1 MERVAES
8 VRLLDRYI
16 GGIILRQSSLVFIVL
31 MGIFLFMVF
40 IEELAD
46 IGVGNY
52 DLASV
57 FRFVALSAPRI
68 AYETF
73 PMVALIGTILGLSS
87 LALGSELVVIRAS
100 GVSLA
105 RITGSV
111 LRMGGFFMVAVILI
125 GEFVNPW
132 SDSAAQQGRAE
143 ALERAIDQNNSFG
156 LWMRDGR
163 KYVNVGEILPDLT
176 LLRIRIFEF
185 DDTDRLVS
193 MQYAGRGRYRN
204 NVWQLL
210 NLRKTTIAA
219 GGDSTVEA
227 FDQAQ
232 WRTAM
237 TPQMMSAFLITPEQ
251 LSIQQLRQYMMY
263 LRENSQDTRPYQL
276 AYWQKLTL
284 PLSTAVM
291 VVLAIPFVFGSL
303 RSGSMGRN
311 LFIGIMVGLAFY
323 VVNKAFGYIVLGYGV
338 SPIIGAA
345 LPTVILFVAALFMYR
360 RVA

>member
-1 MERVAES
+1 MEGVAKS

-16 GGIILRQSSLVFIVL
+16 GGTILRHSSLVFIVL

-57 FRFVALSAPRI
+57 FRFVVLSAPRI

-73 PMVALIGTILGLSS
+73 PMVVLIGTILGLSS

-111 LRMGGFFMVAVILI
+111 LRIGGVFMVAAILI

-132 SDSAAQQGRAE
+132 SQSSAQQGRAE
-143 ALERAIDQNNSFG
+143 AMERAIDQNNSLG
-156 LWMRDGR
+156 LWIRDGR
-163 KYVNVGEILPDLT
+163 KYVNVGEVLPDLT

-185 DDTDRLVS
+185 DVENRLVS
-193 MQYAGRGRYRN
+193 MEYAGKGSHQG
-204 NVWQLL
+204 NVWKLPKVQ
-210 NLRKTTIAA
+210 KTTIDAA
-219 GGDSTVEA
+219 GKSDIE
-227 FDQAQ
+227 DLYQAE
-232 WRTAM
+232 WSTAM

-251 LSIQQLRQYMMY
+251 LSIHQLRRYMAY
-263 LRENSQDTRPYQL
+263 LRENSQDTRSYQL

-311 LFIGIMVGLAFY
+311 LFIGIMVGLLFY
-323 VVNKAFGYIVLGYGV
+323 VVNKAFGYIVLGYGAV
-338 SPIIGAA
+338 SYTHLT
-345 LPTVILFVAALFMYR
+345 LPTILLE
-360 RVA
+360 

>member
-1 MERVAES
+1 M
-8 VRLLDRYI
+8 RLLDRYI
-16 GGIILRQSSLVFIVL
+16 GGTILRQSSLVFIVL
-31 MGIFLFMVF
+31 MGIFLFVMF

-52 DLASV
+52 GFSSV

-87 LALGSELVVIRAS
+87 LAVGSELVVIRAS

-111 LRMGGFFMVAVILI
+111 LRIGGFFMVVVILV
-125 GEFVNPW
+125 GEFINPW
-132 SDSAAQQGRAE
+132 SESAAQQGRAE
-143 ALERAIDQNNSFG
+143 ALERAIDQNNSYG
-156 LWMRDGR
+156 LWFRDGR
-163 KYVNVGEILPDLT
+163 KYVNVGEVLPDLT

-185 DDTDRLVS
+185 NIENRLVS
-193 MQYAGRGRYRN
+193 MEYAGEGSYQD
-204 NVWQLL
+204 NVWKLPKVQ
-210 NLRKTTIAA
+210 KTTIDAA
-219 GGDSTVEA
+219 GKSDIEDLYQEEWS
-227 FDQAQ
+227 
-232 WRTAM
+232 TAM

-251 LSIQQLRQYMMY
+251 LSIQQLRRYMTY

-311 LFIGIMVGLAFY
+311 LFIGIMVGLVFY

-345 LPTVILFVAALFMYR
+345 LPTFILFVAALFMYR

>member
-1 MERVAES
+1 MERVTKS

-16 GGIILRQSSLVFIVL
+16 GGTILRQSSLVFIVL

-40 IEELAD
+40 VEELAD

-52 DLASV
+52 DLASI
-57 FRFVALSAPRI
+57 FRFVVLSAPRI

-111 LRMGGFFMVAVILI
+111 LRIGGFFMVIVILV

-132 SDSAAQQGRAE
+132 SESTALQGRAE

-156 LWMRDGR
+156 LWIRDGR
-163 KYVNVGEILPDLT
+163 KYVNVGEMLPNLT
-176 LLRIRIFEF
+176 LLRIRIFQF
-185 DDTDRLVS
+185 DDNDRLVS
-193 MQYAGRGRYRN
+193 MEYAEQGRYRN

-210 NLRKTTIAA
+210 NLRKTTIDA
-219 GGDSTVEA
+219 GGNSTVEA
-227 FDQAQ
+227 LDQAQ
-232 WRTAM
+232 WWTAM
-237 TPQMMSAFLITPEQ
+237 TPHMMSAFLITPEQ

-311 LFIGIMVGLAFY
+311 LFIGIMVGLVFY

-345 LPTVILFVAALFMYR
+345 LPTFILFVAALFMYR

>member
-1 MERVAES
+1 M
-8 VRLLDRYI
+8 RLLDRYI
-16 GGIILRQSSLVFIVL
+16 GRTILRQSSLVFIVL

-46 IGVGNY
+46 IGVGSY
-52 DLASV
+52 DLVSV
-57 FRFVALSAPRI
+57 FRFVALSAPGI

-73 PMVALIGTILGLSS
+73 PMVALIGAILGLSS
-87 LALGSELVVIRAS
+87 LALGSELVVVRAS

-111 LRMGGFFMVAVILI
+111 LRIGGFFMVVVILV

-132 SDSAAQQGRAE
+132 SESAAQQGRAE

-156 LWMRDGR
+156 LWIRDGR
-163 KYVNVGEILPDLT
+163 KYVNVGELLPNLT
-176 LLRIRIFEF
+176 LLRIRIFQF
-185 DDTDRLVS
+185 DDTGRLVS
-193 MQYAGRGRYRN
+193 MEYAREGRYQE
-204 NVWQLL
+204 NVWKLFD
-210 NLRKTTIAA
+210 LRKTTIVA
-219 GGDSTVEA
+219 GGENVVESFEEA
-227 FDQAQ
+227 E
-232 WRTAM
+232 WLTAM

-251 LSIQQLRQYMMY
+251 LSLQQLRQYMMY
-263 LRENSQDTRPYQL
+263 LRENTQDTRPYQL
-276 AYWQKLTL
+276 AYWQKVTL

-311 LFIGIMVGLAFY
+311 LFIGIMVGLVFY

-345 LPTVILFVAALFMYR
+345 LPTFILLVAALFMYR

>member
-1 MERVAES
+1 

-16 GGIILRQSSLVFIVL
+16 GGTILRQSSLVFIVL
-31 MGIFLFMVF
+31 MGIFLFVMF

-52 DLASV
+52 DFSSV

-87 LALGSELVVIRAS
+87 LAVGSELVVIRAS

-111 LRMGGFFMVAVILI
+111 LRIGGFFMVVVILV
-125 GEFVNPW
+125 GEFINPW
-132 SDSAAQQGRAE
+132 SESAAQQGRAE
-143 ALERAIDQNNSFG
+143 ALERAIDQNNSYG
-156 LWMRDGR
+156 LWFRDGR
-163 KYVNVGEILPDLT
+163 KYVNVGEVLPDLT

-185 DDTDRLVS
+185 NIENRLVS
-193 MQYAGRGRYRN
+193 MEYAGEGSYQD
-204 NVWQLL
+204 NVWKLPKVQ
-210 NLRKTTIAA
+210 KTTIDAA
-219 GGDSTVEA
+219 GKSDIEDLYQEEWS
-227 FDQAQ
+227 
-232 WRTAM
+232 TAM

-251 LSIQQLRQYMMY
+251 LSIQQLRRYMTY

-311 LFIGIMVGLAFY
+311 LFIGIMVGLVFY

-345 LPTVILFVAALFMYR
+345 LPTFILFVAALFMYR

>member
-1 MERVAES
+1 MAES

-16 GGIILRQSSLVFIVL
+16 GGTILRQSSLVFIVL

-57 FRFVALSAPRI
+57 FSFVALSAPRI

-105 RITGSV
+105 RITGSA
-111 LRMGGFFMVAVILI
+111 LRIGGFFMVVAILI

-132 SDSAAQQGRAE
+132 SESTAQQGRAE

-156 LWMRDGR
+156 LWIRDGH
-163 KYVNVGEILPDLT
+163 KYVNVGEVLPDLT

-204 NVWQLL
+204 DVWQLL

-219 GGDSTVEA
+219 GGDSTVEV
-227 FDQAQ
+227 FDQAL
-232 WRTAM
+232 WWTAM

-251 LSIQQLRQYMMY
+251 LSIQQLRQYMTY

-276 AYWQKLTL
+276 AYWQKVTL

-311 LFIGIMVGLAFY
+311 LFIGIMVGLLFY

-345 LPTVILFVAALFMYR
+345 LPTFILFVSALFMYR

>member
-1 MERVAES
+1 MERVAEF

-16 GGIILRQSSLVFIVL
+16 GGTILRQSMLVFIVL

-52 DLASV
+52 DLAAV

-68 AYETF
+68 AYEIF
-73 PMVALIGTILGLSS
+73 PMVALIGAILGLSS
-87 LALGSELVVIRAS
+87 LALSSELIVVRAS

-111 LRMGGFFMVAVILI
+111 LRIGAFFMVVVILV

-132 SDSAAQQGRAE
+132 SQSAAQRGRAE
-143 ALERAIDQNNSFG
+143 ALERAIDQDNSFG
-156 LWMRDGR
+156 LWIRDGR
-163 KYVNVGEILPDLT
+163 KYVNVGEVLPDLT

-185 DDTDRLVS
+185 DDANRLVS
-193 MQYAGRGRYRN
+193 MQYAGRGRYRD

-210 NLRKTTIAA
+210 NLRKTTITAE
-219 GGDSTVEA
+219 GDSVVEA
-227 FDQAQ
+227 LNQGEWQ
-232 WRTAM
+232 TAM

-263 LRENSQDTRPYQL
+263 LKENSQDTRPYQL
-276 AYWQKLTL
+276 ANWQKLTL

-291 VVLAIPFVFGSL
+291 VVLAIPFVFGNL

-311 LFIGIMVGLAFY
+311 LFIGIMVGLVFY

-338 SPIIGAA
+338 SPIIGAG
-345 LPTVILFVAALFMYR
+345 LPTLTLFIVALFMYR
-360 RVA
+360 RVS

>member
-1 MERVAES
+1 
-8 VRLLDRYI
+8 
-16 GGIILRQSSLVFIVL
+16 
-31 MGIFLFMVF
+31 
-40 IEELAD
+40 
-46 IGVGNY
+46 
-52 DLASV
+52 V

-87 LALGSELVVIRAS
+87 LALGSELIVIRAS

-105 RITGSV
+105 RITGSA
-111 LRMGGFFMVAVILI
+111 LRIGGVFMLAVILV
-125 GEFVNPW
+125 GEYVNPW
-132 SDSAAQQGRAE
+132 SESAAQQGRAE

-156 LWMRDGR
+156 LWLRDGR
-163 KYVNVGEILPDLT
+163 KYVNVGEVLPDLT

-185 DDTDRLVS
+185 DETDRLVS
-193 MQYAGRGRYRN
+193 MQYAGRGRYQN

-210 NLRKTTIAA
+210 NLRKTTISA
-219 GGDSTVEA
+219 GGDSTVEEL
-227 FDQAQ
+227 DQDQ
-232 WRTAM
+232 WWTEM
-237 TPQMMSAFLITPEQ
+237 TPKMMSAFLITPEQ
-251 LSIQQLRQYMMY
+251 LSIKQLRQYMMY
-263 LRENSQDTRPYQL
+263 LRENNQDTRPYQL
-276 AYWQKLTL
+276 AYWQKLIL

-311 LFIGIMVGLAFY
+311 LFIGIMVGLLFY

-345 LPTVILFVAALFMYR
+345 LPTLILFVVALFMYR

>member
-1 MERVAES
+1 

-16 GGIILRQSSLVFIVL
+16 GGTILRQCSLVFIVL

-52 DLASV
+52 GLISV
-57 FRFVALSAPRI
+57 VRFVALSAPRI

-73 PMVALIGTILGLSS
+73 PMVALIGAILGLSS
-87 LALGSELVVIRAS
+87 LALSSELVVVRAS
-100 GVSLA
+100 GVSLS

-111 LRMGGFFMVAVILI
+111 LRIGAFFMVVVILI

-132 SDSAAQQGRAE
+132 SESAAQQGRAE
-143 ALERAIDQNNSFG
+143 TLERAIDQKNSFG
-156 LWMRDGR
+156 LWIRDGR
-163 KYVNVGEILPDLT
+163 KYVNVGEVLPDLT

-185 DDTDRLVS
+185 DDTNRLVS
-193 MQYAGRGRYRN
+193 MQHAGHGRYRDE
-204 NVWQLL
+204 VWQLL
-210 NLRKTTIAA
+210 DVRKTTINE
-219 GGDSTVEA
+219 GGDSAVEVV
-227 FDQAQ
+227 DQAE
-232 WRTAM
+232 WWTAM

-251 LSIQQLRQYMMY
+251 LSIQQLLRYMTY
-263 LRENSQDTRPYQL
+263 LRENGQDTRPYQL
-276 AYWQKLTL
+276 AFWQKLTL

-291 VVLAIPFVFGSL
+291 VVLAIPFVFGNL

-311 LFIGIMVGLAFY
+311 LFIGIMVGLLFY

-338 SPIIGAA
+338 PPALGAI
-345 LPTVILFVAALFMYR
+345 LPTFILFLTALLMYR

>member
-1 MERVAES
+1 MARVADS

-16 GGIILRQSSLVFIVL
+16 GGTILRQSSLVFIVL

-52 DLASV
+52 GLASV

-111 LRMGGFFMVAVILI
+111 LRIGGIFMVAMILV

-132 SDSAAQQGRAE
+132 SESEAQQGRAE

-156 LWMRDGR
+156 LWIRDGR
-163 KYVNVGEILPDLT
+163 KYVNVGEMLPNLT
-176 LLRIRIFEF
+176 LLRIRIFQF
-185 DDTDRLVS
+185 DDNDRLVS
-193 MQYAGRGRYRN
+193 MEYAEQGRYRN

-210 NLRKTTIAA
+210 NLRKTTIDA
-219 GGDSTVEA
+219 GGNSTVEA
-227 FDQAQ
+227 LDQAQ
-232 WRTAM
+232 WWTAM
-237 TPQMMSAFLITPEQ
+237 TPHMMSAFLITPEQ

-303 RSGSMGRN
+303 RSGTMGRN
-311 LFIGIMVGLAFY
+311 LFIGIMVGLMFY

-345 LPTVILFVAALFMYR
+345 LPTFILFVTALFMYR

>member
-1 MERVAES
+1 MAES

-16 GGIILRQSSLVFIVL
+16 GGTILRQSSLVFIVL

-52 DLASV
+52 DLTSV
-57 FRFVALSAPRI
+57 FRFVTLSAPRI
-68 AYETF
+68 AYEIF

-87 LALGSELVVIRAS
+87 LALGSELVVVRAS

-111 LRMGGFFMVAVILI
+111 LRIGGFFMVVVILV

-132 SDSAAQQGRAE
+132 SESAAQQGRAE

-156 LWMRDGR
+156 LWFRDGR
-163 KYVNVGEILPDLT
+163 KYVNVGEVLPDLK

-185 DDTDRLVS
+185 DVANRLVS
-193 MQYAGRGRYRN
+193 MEYAKEGRYQD
-204 NVWQLL
+204 NVWKLPKL
-210 NLRKTTIAA
+210 HKTTIDTA
-219 GGDSTVEA
+219 GKSEA
-227 FDQAQ
+227 EEFDQAQ
-232 WRTAM
+232 WSTAM

-251 LSIQQLRQYMMY
+251 LSIQQLQQYMMY
-263 LRENSQDTRPYQL
+263 LRENNQDTRPYQL
-276 AYWQKLTL
+276 AYWQKVTL

-311 LFIGIMVGLAFY
+311 LFIGIMVGLLFY
-323 VVNKAFGYIVLGYGV
+323 VVNKTFGYIVLGYGV
-338 SPIIGAA
+338 SPIVGAA
-345 LPTVILFVAALFMYR
+345 LPTLILFVAALFMYR

>member
-1 MERVAES
+1 
-8 VRLLDRYI
+8 
-16 GGIILRQSSLVFIVL
+16 

-46 IGVGNY
+46 IGIGSY

-57 FRFVALSAPRI
+57 FRFVALSAPGI

-73 PMVALIGTILGLSS
+73 PMVALIGAILGLSS
-87 LALGSELVVIRAS
+87 LALGSELVVVRAS

-111 LRMGGFFMVAVILI
+111 LRIGAFFMVVVILV
-125 GEFVNPW
+125 GEFVKPW
-132 SDSAAQQGRAE
+132 SESAAQQGRAE
-143 ALERAIDQNNSFG
+143 ALERSIDQNNSFG
-156 LWMRDGR
+156 LWIRDGR
-163 KYVNVGEILPDLT
+163 KYVNVGEVLPDLT

-185 DDTDRLVS
+185 DDTGHLVS
-193 MQYAGRGRYRN
+193 MAYAREGSYQE

-210 NLRKTTIAA
+210 DLRKTIITV
-219 GGDSTVEA
+219 GGENKVEA

-232 WRTAM
+232 WSTAM
-237 TPQMMSAFLITPEQ
+237 TPQIMSAFLITPEQ

-263 LRENSQDTRPYQL
+263 LQENSQDTRPYQL
-276 AYWQKLTL
+276 AYWQKVTL
-284 PLSTAVM
+284 PLSTAIM

-311 LFIGIMVGLAFY
+311 LFAGIMVGLVFY
-323 VVNKAFGYIVLGYGV
+323 FINKAFGYIVLGYGV
-338 SPIIGAA
+338 SPMIGAA
-345 LPTVILFVAALFMYR
+345 LPTFILFLAALFMYR